1 LVSYVKVGKDE
12 RGLRYGRKRFS
23 KFWSRCRSRRRS
35 KCWGGSIKSL
45 EAQKKALGDKM
56 ASLVR
61 QTDKDGQMTREA
73 RKEYYAT
80 KSKRDDIVQK
90 LSKAYK
96 ADAEARSKQAKSEPA
111 EKKTFA
117 NGYGE
122 ATSREIT
129 STTYERAQKRL
140 TKSVERWFTG
150 YAKRSGRG

>member
-1 LVSYVKVGKDE
+1 MWSSVAVFFVCKKRLDKGDYDMGG
-12 RGLRYGRKRFS
+12 RGSASSGAGAGGGAS
-23 KFWSRCRSRRRS
+23 A
-35 KCWGGSIKSL
+35 GGSIKSL

-61 QTDKDGQMTREA
+61 QTDKDGQMTSEA

-80 KSKRDDIVQK
+80 KSKRDDVVQK

-111 EKKTFA
+111 EKKTFV

-122 ATSREIT
+122 ATHRYIT
-129 STTYERAQKRL
+129 TTTYERAQKRAM
-140 TKSVERWFTG
+140 KSVEGWLSG
-150 YAKRSGRG
+150 KRRK

>member
-1 LVSYVKVGKDE
+1 MKEDYDMGG
-12 RGLRYGRKRFS
+12 RGSASAGGAGAGGGAS
-23 KFWSRCRSRRRS
+23 AG
-35 KCWGGSIKSL
+35 GGSIKSL

-61 QTDKDGQMTREA
+61 QTDKDGQMTSEA

-96 ADAEARSKQAKSEPA
+96 ADSEARSKQAKSEPA
-111 EKKTFA
+111 EKKTFV

-122 ATSREIT
+122 ATHRYIT
-129 STTYERAQKRL
+129 TTTYERAQKRAM
-140 TKSVERWFTG
+140 KSVEGWLSG
-150 YAKRSGRG
+150 KRRK

>member
-1 LVSYVKVGKDE
+1 MEKLDKGDYDMGG
-12 RGLRYGRKRFS
+12 RGSASAGAGAGGGAS
-23 KFWSRCRSRRRS
+23 A
-35 KCWGGSIKSL
+35 GGSIKSL

-61 QTDKDGQMTREA
+61 QTDKDGQMTSEA

-111 EKKTFA
+111 EKKIFV

-122 ATSREIT
+122 ATHREIT
-129 STTYERAQKRL
+129 SSTYERAQKRL
-140 TKSVERWFTG
+140 MKSVEGWL
-150 YAKRSGRG
+150 SGRRKK

>member
-1 LVSYVKVGKDE
+1 MKEDYDMGG
-12 RGLRYGRKRFS
+12 RGSASAGAGAGGGAS
-23 KFWSRCRSRRRS
+23 A
-35 KCWGGSIKSL
+35 GGSIKSL

-61 QTDKDGQMTREA
+61 QTDKDGQMTSEA

-111 EKKTFA
+111 EKKIFV

-122 ATSREIT
+122 ATHREIT
-129 STTYERAQKRL
+129 SSTYERAQKRL
-140 TKSVERWFTG
+140 MKSVEGWL
-150 YAKRSGRG
+150 SGRRKK

>member
-1 LVSYVKVGKDE
+1 MKEDYDMGG
-12 RGLRYGRKRFS
+12 RGSASAGGGAGAGGGAS
-23 KFWSRCRSRRRS
+23 A
-35 KCWGGSIKSL
+35 GGSIKSL

-61 QTDKDGQMTREA
+61 QTDKDGQMTSEA

-96 ADAEARSKQAKSEPA
+96 ADSEARSKQAKSEPA
-111 EKKTFA
+111 EKKTFV

-122 ATSREIT
+122 ATHRYIT
-129 STTYERAQKRL
+129 TTTYERAQKRVM
-140 TKSVERWFTG
+140 KSVEGWLSG
-150 YAKRSGRG
+150 KRRK

>member
-1 LVSYVKVGKDE
+1 MGG
-12 RGLRYGRKRFS
+12 RGSASAGGAGAGGGAS
-23 KFWSRCRSRRRS
+23 A
-35 KCWGGSIKSL
+35 GGSIKSL

-80 KSKRDDIVQK
+80 KSKRDDVVQK

-96 ADAEARSKQAKSEPA
+96 ADAEARSKQAKSESA
-111 EKKTFA
+111 EKKTFV

-129 STTYERAQKRL
+129 STTYERIQARQSREIFRRL
-140 TKSVERWFTG
+140 NNKYKNIRN
-150 YAKRSGRG
+150 R

>member
-1 LVSYVKVGKDE
+1 MGG
-12 RGLRYGRKRFS
+12 RGSASAGGAGAGGGAS
-23 KFWSRCRSRRRS
+23 TG
-35 KCWGGSIKSL
+35 GGSIKSL

-61 QTDKDGQMTREA
+61 QTDKDGQMTSEA

-96 ADAEARSKQAKSEPA
+96 ADSEARSKQAKSEPA
-111 EKKTFA
+111 EKKTFV

-122 ATSREIT
+122 ATHREIT
-129 STTYERAQKRL
+129 SSTYERAQKRAM
-140 TKSVERWFTG
+140 KSVEGWLSG
-150 YAKRSGRG
+150 KRRK

>member
-1 LVSYVKVGKDE
+1 MGG
-12 RGLRYGRKRFS
+12 RGS
-23 KFWSRCRSRRRS
+23 ASA
-35 KCWGGSIKSL
+35 GGAGAGGGASAGGGPIKSL

-61 QTDKDGQMTREA
+61 QTDKDGQMTSEA

-80 KSKRDDIVQK
+80 KSKRDDVVQK

-111 EKKTFA
+111 EKKTFV

-122 ATSREIT
+122 ATHRYIT
-129 STTYERAQKRL
+129 TSTYERAQKRAM
-140 TKSVERWFTG
+140 KSVDGWL
-150 YAKRSGRG
+150 SGRRRK

>member
-1 LVSYVKVGKDE
+1 MGG
-12 RGLRYGRKRFS
+12 RGSASAGGAGAGGGAS
-23 KFWSRCRSRRRS
+23 A
-35 KCWGGSIKSL
+35 GGSIKSL

-80 KSKRDDIVQK
+80 KSKRDDVVQK

-96 ADAEARSKQAKSEPA
+96 ADAEARSKQAKSESA
-111 EKKTFA
+111 EKKTFV

-150 YAKRSGRG
+150 YAQRSGRG

>member
-1 LVSYVKVGKDE
+1 MLYESNEEIMGG
-12 RGLRYGRKRFS
+12 RGSTSSGAGAGAGGGAS
-23 KFWSRCRSRRRS
+23 A
-35 KCWGGSIKSL
+35 GGSIKSL

-61 QTDKDGQMTREA
+61 QTDKDGQMTSEA

-80 KSKRDDIVQK
+80 KSKRDDVVQK
-90 LSKAYK
+90 LSKVYK

-111 EKKTFA
+111 EKKTFV

-140 TKSVERWFTG
+140 TKSVEGWLSG
-150 YAKRSGRG
+150 KRRK